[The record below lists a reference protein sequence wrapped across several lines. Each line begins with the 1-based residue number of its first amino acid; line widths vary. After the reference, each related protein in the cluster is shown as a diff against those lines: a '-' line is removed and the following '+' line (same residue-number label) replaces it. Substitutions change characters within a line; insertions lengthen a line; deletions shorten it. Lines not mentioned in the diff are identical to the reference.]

1 MKKLLFAIVLFCSA
15 PVLHAQVKLPAA
27 AEAVKGFIK
36 PPAIG
41 DITSTTSGIVK
52 ELAGK
57 LGLAATQ
64 QPALTDA
71 VGSFLKSKNGIMS
84 LADSKPADYL
94 SKFNPLQSGLFA
106 KLKTIMGAAK
116 FASFLKL
123 KPTGNGAGNILSNLF
138 F

>member
-1 MKKLLFAIVLFCSA
+1 MKKLILAAAIFCTA
-15 PVLHAQVKLPAA
+15 LTVTAQVKLPDAA
-27 AEAVKGFIK
+27 DAAKGFIK

-41 DITSTTSGIVK
+41 DLAGTSSGIVT
-52 ELAGK
+52 ELTSK

-64 QPALTDA
+64 KPALTDA
-71 VGSFLKSKNGIMS
+71 VSSFLKSKSGIMS

-94 SKFNPLQSGLFA
+94 SKFNPLQSGLFT
-106 KLKTIMGAAK
+106 KLKTILGAAK